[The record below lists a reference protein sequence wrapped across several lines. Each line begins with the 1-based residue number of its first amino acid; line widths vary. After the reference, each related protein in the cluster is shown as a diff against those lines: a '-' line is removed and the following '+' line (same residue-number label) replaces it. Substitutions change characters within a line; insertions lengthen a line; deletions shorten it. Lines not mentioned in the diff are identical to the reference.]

1 MVGVSEATLRFW
13 EKEFPTLKPR
23 TPPGG
28 TRAYSKEDIEQVKLI
43 FHLVKEKGLT
53 LEGARKRMRENKEGV
68 VDNHAIVERLK
79 GIRAELVT
87 MMKAMDENPHK
98 KY

>member
-13 EKEFPTLKPR
+13 EKEFSTLKPR
-23 TPPGG
+23 TTPGG
-28 TRAYSKEDIEQVKLI
+28 TRAYTKEDIEQVKLI

-87 MMKAMDENPHK
+87 MMKALDENPHEK
-98 KY
+98 N